1 MTAKEQ
7 GIPLDGI
14 VGSGP
19 VGRILKDDVI
29 AAASKPK
36 ATPAAQAAPAKATQ
50 SKKVD
55 EAPAMSSAMYEDIEN
70 SNIRKVIADRLTH
83 SK

>member
-1 MTAKEQ
+1 
-7 GIPLDGI
+7 
-14 VGSGP
+14 
-19 VGRILKDDVI
+19 LKDDVI

-36 ATPAAQAAPAKATQ
+36 ATPATPAAPAKKAAAP
-50 SKKVD
+50 SKKVE

>member
-1 MTAKEQ
+1 MTAKES
-7 GIPLDGI
+7 GISLDGI

-36 ATPAAQAAPAKATQ
+36 AAPVAAPAQAKTT
-50 SKKVD
+50 KKVE

>member
-36 ATPAAQAAPAKATQ
+36 ATPAAQAAPAKAA